1 MRKQR
6 TAPHVFETRKQ
17 IGKWWLTQW
26 IQESRILSC
35 QCFKAKR
42 QPDLYWGTLK
52 KLKNWYTSSTS
63 VHLYFWR
70 WVTGRWGQLKP
81 VRQGKIYRGAVKS
94 PETLTLR
101 SHFSHQKSRLFS
113 EEVKQRV
120 SGLRYSRNGWGHEYY
135 SNKRIKWACTFWM
148 PRLLTSP
155 HQAASSL

>member
-35 QCFKAKR
+35 QCFKAKS

-52 KLKNWYTSSTS
+52 KLKNLYTSSTS
-63 VHLYFWR
+63 VYLYFWR
-70 WVTGRWGQLKP
+70 WVTGRRGQLKS
-81 VRQGKIYRGAVKS
+81 VRQGKIYRGAVRA
-94 PETLTLR
+94 LTLWLYTPTFLTR
-101 SHFSHQKSRLFS
+101 NPDYSLRRLN
-113 EEVKQRV
+113 RV
-120 SGLRYSRNGWGHEYY
+120 SGLRYSRNGWGHKYY

-148 PRLLTSP
+148 PRPLTSP